1 MNLGFWSKLKKP
13 FLSLAPMEGVTDSVF
28 RRSVARFGRPDVFY
42 TEFTNVNG
50 ICSEGFEK
58 VAQRLFF
65 MPDEKPIVAQIWGI
79 EPEMFLAASKKIA
92 ALGFD
97 GIDIN
102 LGCPVRDVTKIG
114 AGGRMIEKDNWTKVT
129 EIIAATREGGGGL
142 PVSVKTRI
150 GYKKVLTEEWA
161 NFLLDQDLAEITFHL
176 RTAAEMSKVLA
187 RWEEMEKIMRIKDE
201 KKANTLICGNGDVK
215 SRKHAKI
222 LCDQYGADGI
232 MIGRGVFENPA
243 VFSVNKS
250 SLSISE
256 RLEALLAHA
265 KLYEKQWGSDK
276 PFVEMR
282 KSIKMYVSGFSG
294 AAEMRQLLMTATSAQ
309 DLEDKLDLNSG

>member
-1 MNLGFWSKLKKP
+1 
-13 FLSLAPMEGVTDSVF
+13 
-28 RRSVARFGRPDVFY
+28 
-42 TEFTNVNG
+42 
-50 ICSEGFEK
+50 
-58 VAQRLFF
+58 
-65 MPDEKPIVAQIWGI
+65 
-79 EPEMFLAASKKIA
+79 
-92 ALGFD
+92 
-97 GIDIN
+97 
-102 LGCPVRDVTKIG
+102 
-114 AGGRMIEKDNWTKVT
+114 
-129 EIIAATREGGGGL
+129 
-142 PVSVKTRI
+142 
-150 GYKKVLTEEWA
+150 
-161 NFLLDQDLAEITFHL
+161 
-176 RTAAEMSKVLA
+176 MSKVPA